1 MRFLV
6 ILTAFLVAAPA
17 AVPQGLDADRLKMMK
32 PRLQELVDNQ
42 TIPGAVALVA
52 RHGKVALL
60 EAAGWRDVEGK
71 KPMTTDSIFQ
81 IMSMT
86 KNFTG
91 VGIMMLVEEGRVEL
105 RRPVSDYLPEFK
117 DQMVEERL
125 PNGNTS
131 LHAPAHPPTVWQL
144 MSHTSGL
151 AGDPDGELS
160 DNPRTLRSSLP
171 EAVRFYGR
179 QRLQF
184 EPGTRWRYSNMGIAA
199 LGRIIEVASGEEYVH
214 FIESRILNPL
224 GMKDT
229 FFFPP
234 DAKKDRIAL
243 VYKHAGGKLVRSGDE
258 ILAGDA
264 AKYRAGAKY
273 PAPEFGLYS
282 TAPDLL
288 HFYQM
293 LLNGGSYQ
301 DRRYLSRQS
310 IATMTQVFTP
320 NVTPSGWLGGTGY
333 GLTFEIVN
341 QPEGTLLL
349 HSPGTFGHGGAF
361 GTEGWIDPKN
371 DLIRIAMVQVSDS
384 SGGSVRSVVMQ
395 IGEAAVDR

>member
-1 MRFLV
+1 MACVPGFGQ
-6 ILTAFLVAAPA
+6 PA
-17 AVPQGLDADRLKMMK
+17 GLDAERLKLIR
-32 PRLQELVDNQ
+32 PRLEELVETQ
-42 TIPGAVALVA
+42 AIPGAVALVA

-60 EAAGWRDVEGK
+60 EAAGWRDVEDR
-71 KPMTTDSIFQ
+71 KPMATDSIFQ

-91 VGIMMLVEEGRVEL
+91 VAIMMLVEDGKVEL
-105 RRPVSDYLPEFK
+105 RRPVSDYLPEFRN
-117 DQMVEERL
+117 QMVEERL
-125 PNGNTS
+125 PNGNTA
-131 LHAPAHPPTVWQL
+131 LHPPAQSPTVAQL

-160 DNPRTLRSSLP
+160 DNPRTLRVPLA
-171 EAVRFYGR
+171 EAVRFYGK
-179 QRLQF
+179 QHLQF

-199 LGRIIEVASGEEYVH
+199 LGRIVEVVSGEEYVH
-214 FIESRILNPL
+214 FIETHLLNPL
-224 GMKDT
+224 GMRDT

-234 DAKKDRIAL
+234 EAKRDRIAL
-243 VYKHAGGKLVRSGDE
+243 VYKHTGGKLVRAGDE

-264 AKYRAGAKY
+264 SKYRAGAKY

-288 HFYQM
+288 NFYQM
-293 LLNGGSYQ
+293 LLDGGTYKG
-301 DRRYLSRQS
+301 RRYLSRQT
-310 IATMTQVFTP
+310 IETMTRVFTP
-320 NVTPSGWLGGTGY
+320 EVNPAGWLGGTGY

-341 QPEGTLLL
+341 HADGTLLL

-371 DLIRIAMVQVSDS
+371 DLIRIAMVQLSDS
-384 SGGSVRSVVMQ
+384 MGSRVRAAVMQ
-395 IGEAAVDR
+395 IGEAAVEK

>member
-1 MRFLV
+1 MRNALFVFALSAAAAFTQ
-6 ILTAFLVAAPA
+6 TA
-17 AVPQGLDADRLKMMK
+17 GLNADRLKLIR
-32 PRLQELVDNQ
+32 PRLQELVENQ

-52 RHGKVALL
+52 RHGKVAAL
-60 EAAGWRDVEGK
+60 EAAGWRDVEAR

-91 VGIMMLVEEGRVEL
+91 VAIMMLVEEGKLEL
-105 RRPVSDYLPEFK
+105 RRPVSDYLPEFRN
-117 DQMVEERL
+117 QVIEERL
-125 PNGNTS
+125 PNGNIA
-131 LHAPAHPPTVWQL
+131 LHPPVQPPTVAQL

-151 AGDPDGELS
+151 AGDPDGELA
-160 DNPRTLRSSLP
+160 DNPRTLRVPLA

-179 QRLQF
+179 QHLQF

-199 LGRIIEVASGEEYVH
+199 LGRIIEVVSGEDYVH
-214 FIESRILNPL
+214 FVESRLLTPL

-234 DAKKDRIAL
+234 DSKKDRIAL
-243 VYKHAGGKLVRSGDE
+243 VYKHSSGKLVRSGDE

-282 TAPDLL
+282 TAPDLFN
-288 HFYQM
+288 FYEM
-293 LLNGGSYQ
+293 LLEGGTYK
-301 DRRYLSRQS
+301 DHRYLSRQS
-310 IATMTQVFTP
+310 IDTMTRVFTP
-320 NVTPSGWLGGTGY
+320 DVSPSGWLGGTGY

-341 QPEGTLLL
+341 KPEGTLLL

-361 GTEGWIDPKN
+361 GTEGWIDPHN
-371 DLIRIAMVQVSDS
+371 DLIRISMVQVSD
-384 SGGSVRSVVMQ
+384 GTGSHPRSVVMQ
-395 IGEAAVDR
+395 IAASAVQ